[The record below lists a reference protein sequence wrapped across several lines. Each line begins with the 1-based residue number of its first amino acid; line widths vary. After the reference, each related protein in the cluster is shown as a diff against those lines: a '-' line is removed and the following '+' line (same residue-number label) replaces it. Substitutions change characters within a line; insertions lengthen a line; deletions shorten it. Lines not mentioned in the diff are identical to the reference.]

1 MPVTEII
8 GYLASAVIVTSLTM
22 TSVLK
27 LRIIGLVGAT
37 SFGLYGV
44 LIGAVPV
51 IITNVV
57 IMGVHAFYLREML
70 GVKEYFTLLEVQAGS
85 AYLRYFIEFHGDEIR
100 RRLPGFTLRDS
111 PTHLRV
117 FILRDAVPAGLLIA
131 DCRPDGSMLI
141 DLDFVVPEYRDF
153 KIARYLFTPGSGA
166 LAGREISRV
175 FSPPGTEANQRYLR
189 RMGFVETR
197 SSEHPDHFEL
207 TVAADKAR
215 P

>member
-37 SFGLYGV
+37 SFALYGV
-44 LIGAVPV
+44 LIGAMPV

-70 GVKEYFTLLEVQAGS
+70 GVEEYFTLLEVRADS
-85 AYLRYFIEFHGDEIR
+85 AYLRYFIEFHEDEIR
-100 RRLPGFTLRDS
+100 TRLPGFSLRDS
-111 PTHLRV
+111 PTHLRL

-131 DCRPDGSMLI
+131 DFRPDGSMI
-141 DLDFVVPEYRDF
+141 VDLDFVIPEYRDF
-153 KIARYLFTPGSGA
+153 KNARYLFTSSSGA
-166 LAGREISRV
+166 VAGRRISKV
-175 FSPPGTEANQRYLR
+175 YSPPGTETHQRYLR

-197 SSEHPDHFEL
+197 SPAYPGYFEL
-207 TVAADKAR
+207 SVGGAAR

>member
-1 MPVTEII
+1 MPITEII

-27 LRIIGLVGAT
+27 LRIIGLVGAF

-57 IMGVHAFYLREML
+57 IMGVHGFYLREMI
-70 GVKEYFTLLEVQAGS
+70 GMKEYFRLLEVKADS
-85 AYLRYFIEFHGDEIR
+85 AYLRYFVEFYEDEIR
-100 RRLPGFTLRDS
+100 KRLPGFVLRDS

-131 DCRPDGSMLI
+131 DCRTDGSMII
-141 DLDFVVPEYRDF
+141 DLDFVRPEYRDF

-166 LAGREISRV
+166 LADRQIARV
-175 FSPPGTEANQRYLR
+175 YSPRGTESHRRYLH
-189 RMGFVETR
+189 RMGFVDSIAAEF
-197 SSEHPDHFEL
+197 PDHLEL
-207 TVAADKAR
+207 TVS
-215 P
+215 PN

>member
-8 GYLASAVIVTSLTM
+8 GYVASAVIVTSLTM

-27 LRIIGLVGAT
+27 LRIIGLIGAF

-51 IITNVV
+51 IVTNVV
-57 IMGVHAFYLREML
+57 IMGVHAFYLREMI
-70 GVKEYFTLLEVQAGS
+70 GIKEYFRLLEVNANS
-85 AYLRYFIEFHGDEIR
+85 AYLRYFVDFYEDEIR
-100 RRLPGFTLRDS
+100 SRLPEFVLRDS

-131 DCRPDGSMLI
+131 DCRPDGSMII
-141 DLDFVVPEYRDF
+141 DLDFVRPEYRDF

-166 LAGREISRV
+166 LAGRQIERV
-175 FSPPGTEANQRYLR
+175 YSPRGTEAHQRYLR
-189 RMGFVETR
+189 RMGFVISASPEF
-197 SSEHPDHFEL
+197 SDHLEL
-207 TVAADKAR
+207 SVA
-215 P
+215 PN